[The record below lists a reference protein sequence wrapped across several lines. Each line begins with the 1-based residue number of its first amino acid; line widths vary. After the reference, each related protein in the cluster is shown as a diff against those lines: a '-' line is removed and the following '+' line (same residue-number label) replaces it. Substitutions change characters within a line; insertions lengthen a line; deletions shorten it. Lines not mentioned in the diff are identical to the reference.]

1 MTSDKDDSKEIGDQ
15 LLIELE
21 EAKKKLNIIRD
32 VVDDIIG
39 AAEKGI
45 KRLGGDEKNE

>member
-1 MTSDKDDSKEIGDQ
+1 MSDSEELGVQ

-21 EAKKKLNIIRD
+21 ETRRKMNVIRGVIDD
-32 VVDDIIG
+32 VLE

-45 KRLGGDEKNE
+45 KRLSKE

>member
-15 LLIELE
+15 LLIEIE
-21 EAKKKLNIIRD
+21 EAKKKLNVIRD
-32 VVDDIIG
+32 VVDDILD

-45 KRLGGDEKNE
+45 KRLSGGKENE